1 MDSGN
6 CARHFGPRM
15 GHGSCLGFFLSNG
28 ALGIYPTGR
37 CPRSRPGSRVRG
49 RTLTSPNLDMVP
61 VRALSGS
68 PKASWAPREITDL
81 EVSMLKV
88 TVKETGNLRQKL
100 ADLAR
105 RSRDLHGQHEIRL
118 SELISEDFLASCSS
132 FSSFEELL
140 AGSPFEIKST
150 EDFKAIPEADWDTF
164 IGQNTSYPTWREMQ
178 EGAVREWTR
187 GKLGLK

>member
-1 MDSGN
+1 
-6 CARHFGPRM
+6 
-15 GHGSCLGFFLSNG
+15 
-28 ALGIYPTGR
+28 
-37 CPRSRPGSRVRG
+37 
-49 RTLTSPNLDMVP
+49 
-61 VRALSGS
+61 
-68 PKASWAPREITDL
+68 
-81 EVSMLKV
+81 MLKV